1 MSAPT
6 FPNRPPGRPEWLAPR
21 PVTVAPSP
29 PARRLV
35 LSPRSTFGTVVDIAA
50 RIGTAVTLVALMVL
64 TGTVLAVHNAEPV
77 PIGAATTGR

>member
-1 MSAPT
+1 
-6 FPNRPPGRPEWLAPR
+6 
-21 PVTVAPSP
+21 
-29 PARRLV
+29 LV

-77 PIGAATTGR
+77 PTGAATTGR